1 MSAPECRR
9 LCAWPA
15 AVIQGETFVTKTSS
29 LARLGRAFLL
39 SSVAATPMISSAA
52 FAQDQAEA
60 FVFEE
65 IVVTARKREESLL
78 DTPTSLSVFSDTTLK
93 NLNVSNL
100 DDVGK
105 YVPNLNINR
114 FGVGNPSQAAIF
126 IRGIGLQDHLIV
138 TDPGVG
144 VYVDGVYL
152 GRQMGSNLSLP
163 NVARVEVLR
172 GPQGTLYGRNSIG
185 GAVNIIT
192 HQPGDEEVT
201 KISAQGGTRERAAFE
216 GYTNFKLSD
225 NFAIS
230 MSGAFKR
237 RDGVGKAVN
246 LDNPSKE
253 VGEELEIS
261 GRIAAKW
268 QVSDTFS
275 ILAAFDGLDA
285 EGGQSPYA
293 IEILTPQQLT
303 DLTGSPLPAGVEFF
317 GTPLLT
323 PGDLVDRDDL
333 ATNVPGIEDV
343 SNDAYGVSLT
353 LEWDATEEITAK
365 LLTSYRDSSYTG
377 GLDDDDTIFN
387 LSEFPEQGEAEQVS
401 TELQINAVF
410 GDLDIVSGLYYF
422 HEDGS
427 NFSGPFTFAPFNV
440 ASPSDFFRITQ
451 KTNSYAAYANASYQ
465 LSDRVRAGVGV
476 RYSRDEKD
484 ATSFFPGF
492 NGVQPRSANFDAI
505 TADANISYSFDGG
518 SSVYAQI
525 QRGYQTGG
533 FPPRVFVGGN
543 DAFRPFDKQTALNYE
558 IGFKGQVSDNLRVLA
573 SAFWTVYND
582 LAINIS
588 EPQAGGFQTIVDNA
602 GKSRSRGFEL
612 ETQFAYEGFFMNGSV
627 GFLDAEITEVDLSEG
642 ATSPIREG
650 DTPALTPKW
659 TASIVTGYTAD
670 LPNGAALTAQAD
682 YSYRGD
688 MFGQAVNIAPEILED
703 RSLVGFNLKYES
715 ADGDWD
721 VGLYGENIFNKV
733 YDQGRLINTFH
744 GFVGRVISNDRSEFG
759 IRLTKRFGG

>member
-9 LCAWPA
+9 PCAWPA

-201 KISAQGGTRERAAFE
+201 KISAQGGTRARAAFE

-246 LDNPSKE
+246 LANPSKE
-253 VGEELEIS
+253 VGEEQEIS

-275 ILAAFDGLDA
+275 ILAAFDGQDA
-285 EGGQSPYA
+285 EGGQSPYK
-293 IEILTPQQLT
+293 IELLPGSTFLTPE
-303 DLTGSPLPAGVEFF
+303 DVGA
-317 GTPLLT
+317 
-323 PGDLVDRDDL
+323 DRDDL
-333 ATNVPGIEDV
+333 YTNIPGLEDV

-365 LLTSYRDSSYTG
+365 LLSSYRDSSYTG
-377 GLDDDDTIFN
+377 GLDDDDTAFN
-387 LSEFPEQGEAEQVS
+387 LSHFPEEGEAEQFS

-410 GDLDIVSGLYYF
+410 GNLDIVSGLYYF
-422 HEDGS
+422 YEDGS
-427 NFSGPFTFAPFNV
+427 TFSGPFTFNPFNLDR
-440 ASPSDFFRITQ
+440 STDTFLLTQ
-451 KTNSYAAYANASYQ
+451 RTNSYAGYVNAGYSITER
-465 LSDRVRAGVGV
+465 LSAGVGV
-476 RYSRDEKD
+476 RYSRDEKH
-484 ATSFFPGF
+484 ATADFPDF
-492 NGVQPRSANFDAI
+492 TQLADVRVSFDAI
-505 TADANISYSFDGG
+505 TADANIRYELDNG
-518 SSVYAQI
+518 SSIYAQI

-533 FPPRVFVGGN
+533 FPPRPFGRDF
-543 DAFRPFDKQTALNYE
+543 DAFAPFDKQTALNYE
-558 IGFKGQVSDNLRVLA
+558 IGYKGQVTNNLRVLA
-573 SAFWTVYND
+573 SAFWTIYND

-588 EPQAGGFQTIVDNA
+588 DPSVGFQTFVENA
-602 GKSRSRGFEL
+602 GKARTRGFEL
-612 ETQFAYEGFFMNGSV
+612 ETQFQYEGFFMNGSV
-627 GFLDAEITEVDLSEG
+627 GFLDSEITEVDLNEG
-642 ATSPIREG
+642 ATSPIQVG

-659 TASIVTGYTAD
+659 TSSIVTGYSFD
-670 LPNGAALTAQAD
+670 LKGGALLTAQVD

-688 MFGQAVNIAPEILED
+688 MFGQGVNSDTEILED
-703 RSLVGFNLKYES
+703 RSLVGFNLKYEN

-721 VGLYGENIFNKV
+721 VSLYGENIFNKV
-733 YDQGRLINTFH
+733 YDQGRLNNPFH
-744 GFVGRVISNDRSEFG
+744 GFVGVVLSNDRSEFG